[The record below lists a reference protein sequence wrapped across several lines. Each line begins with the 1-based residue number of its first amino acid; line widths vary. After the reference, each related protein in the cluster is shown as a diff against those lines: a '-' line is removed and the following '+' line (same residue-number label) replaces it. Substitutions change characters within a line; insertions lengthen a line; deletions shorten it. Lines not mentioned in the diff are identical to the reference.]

1 MARIAVLQMTSG
13 VDPARNAQAIVA
25 AVEAA
30 AAGGATMLFTPE
42 MSGLLDRDRARAA
55 AHIVTEAQDPVL
67 PVRALMTANAT
78 IRFLLVYN
86 FAPHR
91 VEAAISD
98 ITEALKEGRIQPL
111 PTTILPLESVAEA
124 HAMVERGIFGRVLLD
139 VRG

>member
-1 MARIAVLQMTSG
+1 MEDLRRIAPGGVNRIIDVAIGANFAASLKVIAPNGVLVSY
-13 VDPARNAQAIVA
+13 A
-25 AVEAA
+25 
-30 AAGGATMLFTPE
+30 
-42 MSGLLDRDRARAA
+42 S
-55 AHIVTEAQDPVL
+55 EAQDPVL

-111 PTTILPLESVAEA
+111 PTTILPLEAVAEA